1 MKVEKMSEKSYIDNS
16 IKQELAADGNNSGV
30 EEEIHEPYPFDAEKI
45 SISNRKI
52 SLSNVLKRWERNLI
66 HAADMQRRE
75 DLWDIGKKS
84 RLIESLMLKIPL
96 PLFYAAENRNDNLF
110 IVDGLQRLS
119 AIKGYVLEKKYK
131 LSSLEFLGELKDKS
145 FDEIPD
151 RMQMRIN
158 ETELDFA
165 IIGPDS
171 PPAVQRNIFKRLN
184 TGGLP
189 LTEQEIR
196 HALYFG
202 PITEFLA
209 KLVNTNEFQIA
220 VDYKVNDSRMAAQ
233 ELILRFLSF
242 SIMNVSE
249 YKRDDEMDSFLSDA
263 MQILNKL
270 IKPDF
275 YSKNIM
281 LLSNDRNCSNID
293 IRELEQNFFT
303 AMTRAVDLFENCAF
317 RITTPMKRNKGA
329 TRTPINK
336 SLFESWS
343 VLLSKM
349 NEKDYEKLKRNK
361 ELLYQKLDDEFYN
374 NKASSLRDY
383 ISKDSLKISGIKGR
397 YEALGKIIDVVLKE
411 GK

>member
-1 MKVEKMSEKSYIDNS
+1 MSDIDENV
-16 IKQELAADGNNSGV
+16 KQELAADGSYSGV
-30 EEEIHEPYPFDAEKI
+30 EEEIYSPYPFDAEKI
-45 SISNRKI
+45 SIGDKKI
-52 SLSNVLKRWERNLI
+52 SLSNVLRRWERGLI
-66 HAADMQRRE
+66 HAAILQRRE

-96 PLFYAAENRNDNLF
+96 PLFYAAETKEDHLYV
-110 IVDGLQRLS
+110 VDGLQRLS
-119 AIKGYVLEKKYK
+119 AIKGYVLEKKFK
-131 LSSLEFLGELKDKS
+131 LESLEFLKS
-145 FDEIPD
+145 LEGKNFDDIPE
-151 RMQMRIN
+151 RMQIRIN
-158 ETELDFA
+158 ETELSFA
-165 IIGPDS
+165 IISPDS
-171 PPAVQRNIFKRLN
+171 PPEVQRNIFKRLN

-209 KLVNTNEFQIA
+209 KLVTTKEFQTA
-220 VDYKVNDSRMAAQ
+220 VDYRVNDSRMAAQ
-233 ELILRFLSF
+233 ELVLRFLSF
-242 SIMNVSE
+242 SIMSISE

-281 LLSNDRNCSNID
+281 LLSNERNYPNID
-293 IRELEQNFFT
+293 ISVLEQNFLT
-303 AMTRAVDLFENCAF
+303 AMTRAVDLFEDCAF
-317 RITTPMKRNKGA
+317 RITTPMKKIKGA
-329 TRTPINK
+329 TRSPINK

-374 NKASSLRDY
+374 KASLLRNY